1 MGIMIA
7 GVSSGAGKTTL
18 TIGLMRALS
27 NRGVRVA
34 AFKSGPDY
42 IDPMFHR
49 LATNEPS
56 YNLPSWMVPDEA
68 LKYLYHKRSQG
79 YDISVIE
86 GVMGY
91 YDGHSTENIIGSSAH
106 LAQTLE
112 VPVLIVMDGSSM
124 ALTAAAIIKGLV
136 SFSTPSMIKGVI
148 FNRIKS
154 EYHYNLLKSA
164 VELHTDVKCYGYIK
178 PDESIMLESRHLG
191 LVQATEDTEI
201 ESKIQKMA
209 HLIEDTVDVEAILS
223 DFHNVV
229 HTQNDIDMENETFY
243 QNKIMKLCAR
253 IRENGGLN
261 LGIAKDLA
269 FSFYYDE
276 NLKLLEEI
284 GVNLVHF
291 SPLYDKALPAGIDAI
306 LLGGGYPEVFAIE
319 LESNVTMKESIY
331 NFALSGKAI
340 YAECGGLMYLTDQ
353 VIQDQNSYKM
363 TGIIGGSTY
372 MTSTLQNFG
381 HVEAHFKDV
390 DFFNKGVVVRGH
402 EFHHSYVEIDQNVKR
417 IITVKGKKNER
428 KCGYAKSNAI
438 GTYVHTHFYSNLD
451 FLDELIK
458 FFISEKNNM

>member
-68 LKYLYHKRSQG
+68 IKFLYRKRSQ
-79 YDISVIE
+79 DCEISVIE

-91 YDGHSTENIIGSSAH
+91 YDGHSTESIIGSSAH
-106 LAQTLE
+106 LALTLE
-112 VPVLIVMDGSSM
+112 VPVIIVMDGSSM
-124 ALTAAAIIKGLV
+124 ALTAAAIVKGLA

-164 VELHTDVKCYGYIK
+164 VELHTDVKCYGYLK
-178 PDESIMLESRHLG
+178 PDDSVMLESRHLG

-209 HLIEDTVDVEAILS
+209 QLVEDTIDVHAILS
-223 DFHNVV
+223 DFSNEV
-229 HTQNDIDMENETFY
+229 HTQSDYQIENEALY
-243 QNKIMKLCAR
+243 QNKITEIGTQISK
-253 IRENGGLN
+253 NGGLT
-261 LGIAKDLA
+261 LGVAKDMA

-284 GVNLVHF
+284 GVNLVPF
-291 SPLYDKALPAGIDAI
+291 SPLYDKALPEGIDAI
-306 LLGGGYPEVFAIE
+306 LLGGGYPEVFAST

-331 NFALSGKAI
+331 NFSLSGRAI

-353 VIQDQNSYKM
+353 LIQDENTYKM
-363 TGIIGGSTY
+363 TGIIGGSAF
-372 MTSTLQNFG
+372 MTPTLQNFG
-381 HVEAHFKDV
+381 HVEARFEDV
-390 DFFNKGVVVRGH
+390 DNFKKGVVIRGH
-402 EFHHSYVEIDQNVKR
+402 EFHHSYIEMDQKVKR

-428 KCGYAKSNAI
+428 KCGYVKANAI
-438 GTYVHTHFYSNLD
+438 GTYVHTHYYSNLE

-458 FFISEKNNM
+458 FFCSNKKIC